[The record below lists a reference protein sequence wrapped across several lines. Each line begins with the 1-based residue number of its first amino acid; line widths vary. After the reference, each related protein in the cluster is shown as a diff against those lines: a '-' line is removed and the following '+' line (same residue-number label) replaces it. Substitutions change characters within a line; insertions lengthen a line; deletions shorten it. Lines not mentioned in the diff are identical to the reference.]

1 MLQGVAAAPGSDMPS
16 SGPTNGLG
24 VILGRALREAQI
36 AHGDGI
42 VVAASGGLDSMVLLD
57 LLHRVEAPGDVHL
70 HVAHLDHRLR
80 PESAADAR
88 FVTAAAARLG
98 LPATVEAV
106 DVAARAHRSGRSL
119 EEEGRAARYEL
130 FERVRGL
137 AGCRWVAV
145 GHHADDQAETM
156 LLRLLRGAGPTGLGA
171 MSPVR
176 APGVIRPL
184 LGATRAQIRAYASRE
199 GIEFREDRS
208 NRDLSVPRNRVRH
221 ELLPSLRRRHNPAVV
236 DALSRTASLLRDEDD
251 YLDEVSRGAARE
263 VLVQR
268 DPAGVTLDAQCL
280 LGYHIAV
287 RRRVLR
293 QYIQELAHHAPV
305 SRTAVETVA
314 EAAGSSASGLRSIG
328 GGLWVQATGGS
339 LILRRGPASNVHARV
354 ELPGRTRIPER
365 GVALKARF
373 LDPSRFEAVRP
384 SLDGWRAAFD
394 AGAAEGELSLRSP
407 RPGDRLQ
414 PLGMGGRH
422 KKLSDCFI
430 DAKWPRILRAEALLL
445 TRRPPTPGPGEEIL
459 WVAGLARS
467 HTHRVA
473 ASSRRI
479 LYLEFES

>member
-1 MLQGVAAAPGSDMPS
+1 MPA
-16 SGPTNGLG
+16 SGPTKGLEA
-24 VILGRALREAQI
+24 VLARALRDAGV
-36 AHGDGI
+36 APGDGI
-42 VVAASGGLDSMVLLD
+42 VVAVSGGLDSIVLLD
-57 LLHRVEAPGDVHL
+57 LLGRVEAPGDLHL
-70 HVAHLDHRLR
+70 HVAHLDHGLR

-88 FVTAAAARLG
+88 FVAARAERLG
-98 LPATVEAV
+98 LPAAVERV
-106 DVAARAHRSGRSL
+106 DVAARARRSGRSL

-130 FERVRGL
+130 FERVREL

-156 LLRLLRGAGPTGLGA
+156 LLRLLRGSGPTGLGA

-184 LGATRAQIRAYASRE
+184 LGATRAQIRDYAIRA
-199 GIEFREDRS
+199 GLEFREDRS

-221 ELLPSLRRRHNPAVV
+221 RLLPGLRRSNPAVV
-236 DALSRTASLLRDEDD
+236 EALSRTASLLRDEDD
-251 YLDEVSRGAARE
+251 YLDGVSREAARD
-263 VLVQR
+263 VLMQR
-268 DPAGVTLDAQCL
+268 DPEGVTLDARRL

-293 QYIQELAHHAPV
+293 QYIQEFAHPVPV
-305 SRTAVETVA
+305 SRSAVEAVV
-314 EAAGSSASGLRSIG
+314 EAAGSTASGLRSIA
-328 GGLWVQATGGS
+328 GGLWVQGIGES
-339 LILRRGPASNVHARV
+339 LILRRGEASAVHARV
-354 ELPGRTRIPER
+354 EAPGRTRIPER
-365 GVALKARF
+365 EVSLEARF
-373 LDPSRFEAVRP
+373 LDPAMFEAVRP

-430 DAKWPRILRAEALLL
+430 DAKWPRILRPEALLL
-445 TRRPPTPGPGEEIL
+445 TRRPPVPGSEEEIL

-467 HTHRVA
+467 HRHRVV

-479 LYLEFES
+479 LYLEFEA